1 MRINEKNYVDNAEA
15 AITRLSKK
23 VNKQGIE
30 IPMVTTS
37 KIRNLLSMAA
47 DIYNQALD
55 CKEDVL
61 PDDITSRIDYLRVRF
76 MYEAGREQG
85 VKSLIKEADLLN
97 IMKEIKGNKN
107 NYILSYHY
115 MEALVAFKRYMNKND
130 D

>member
-55 CKEDVL
+55 CKEDIL

-107 NYILSYHY
+107 NYILFYHY